1 MVVIK
6 LESSLGVV
14 FIICIR
20 IKVNKDPANN
30 QIFRSLEQF
39 AYLKGVLYV
48 VTWFSELEDVPD
60 TAVGVVCIAPNS
72 EPHQRS

>member
-14 FIICIR
+14 LIICIR
-20 IKVNKDPANN
+20 IEVNKDPANN
-30 QIFRSLEQF
+30 QILRSLEQ
-39 AYLKGVLYV
+39 AGYLKGVLYV
-48 VTWFSELEDVPD
+48 VTWFSELDV
-60 TAVGVVCIAPNS
+60 ASAVCIAPNS